1 MKIKKGFVLN
11 EVAGTN
17 IVVGVGKNSDSL
29 GGMLTLN
36 SSGVFIWNFL
46 KKDRTYDEIIKAL
59 LDKYDTTE
67 EEAKK
72 GLDIFINSA
81 RDLGVLDE

>member
-11 EVAGTN
+11 EVAGNN
-17 IVVGVGKNSDSL
+17 IVVGVGKESDAL

-36 SSGVFIWNFL
+36 ASGVFIWNL
-46 KKDRTYDEIIKAL
+46 LQKNRTYDEVVKAL

-67 EEAKK
+67 EDAKK
-72 GLDIFINSA
+72 GLDIFLKSA
-81 RDLGVLDE
+81 RELSMLDE

>member
-1 MKIKKGFVLN
+1 MKISKGFVLN
-11 EVAGTN
+11 EIAGNN
-17 IVVGVGKNSDSL
+17 IVVGVGKNSDVL

-46 KKDRTYDEIIKAL
+46 SKYRTYDEIVNAL

-72 GLDIFINSA
+72 GLDIFLKSA
-81 RDLGVLDE
+81 RELDVLDE

>member
-1 MKIKKGFVLN
+1 MKISKGFVLN
-11 EVAGTN
+11 EIAGNN
-17 IVVGVGKNSDSL
+17 IVVGVGKNSDVL

-46 KKDRTYDEIIKAL
+46 SKNRTYDEIVNAL

-72 GLDIFINSA
+72 GLDIFLKSA
-81 RDLGVLDE
+81 RELDVLDE

>member
-11 EVAGTN
+11 EVAGNN
-17 IVVGVGKNSDSL
+17 IVVGVGKNSADL

-46 KKDRTYDEIIKAL
+46 KKNRTYDEVVNAL
-59 LDKYDTTE
+59 LEKYDTTK
-67 EEAKK
+67 EEAER
-72 GLDIFINSA
+72 GLDIFIKSA
-81 RDLGVLDE
+81 RELGVLDE

>member
-17 IVVGVGKNSDSL
+17 IVVGVGKSSNTL

-36 SSGVFIWNFL
+36 ASGVFIWNFL
-46 KKDRTYDEIIKAL
+46 KKNRSYDETVEAL

-67 EEAKK
+67 EDAKK
-72 GLDIFINSA
+72 GLDIFIKSA
-81 RDLGVLDE
+81 RELGVLDE

>member
-11 EVAGTN
+11 EVAGNN
-17 IVVGVGKNSDSL
+17 IVVGVGKNSDTL

-46 KKDRTYDEIIKAL
+46 KKNRTYDEIIKAL

-67 EEAKK
+67 EDAKK
-72 GLDIFINSA
+72 GLDMFLKSA
-81 RDLGVLDE
+81 RELGVLDD

>member
-11 EVAGTN
+11 EVAGNN
-17 IVVGVGKNSDSL
+17 IVVGVGKNSDTL

-46 KKDRTYDEIIKAL
+46 KKNRTYDEIIKAL

-67 EEAKK
+67 EDAKK
-72 GLDIFINSA
+72 GLDIFIKSA
-81 RDLGVLDE
+81 RELGVLDE